1 MIKNTQNYNKYTS
14 LMNLK
19 IFIVITVLACLS
31 ACDNILLILDNA
43 QLTQTHSK
51 LIDMLKTS
59 HNV

>member
-1 MIKNTQNYNKYTS
+1 
-14 LMNLK
+14 MNLK